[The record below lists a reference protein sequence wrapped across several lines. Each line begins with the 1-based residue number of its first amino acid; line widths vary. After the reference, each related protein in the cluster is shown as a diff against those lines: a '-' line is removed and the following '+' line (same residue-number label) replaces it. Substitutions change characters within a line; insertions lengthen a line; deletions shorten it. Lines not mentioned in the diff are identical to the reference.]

1 MLHDIGKN
9 GIVPIINTQHRRLTD
24 YEFDLIRMHPETG
37 AKDLAS
43 VPDFACYA
51 DIAHGHH
58 RTYDGTGGY
67 PDDFDILHS
76 PCRPVIDLVHIC
88 DCLDAA
94 TDYFS
99 RNYHNAK
106 DFDTVLSELADG
118 RGTQYNPNIIDLILD
133 HPDLQ
138 KELASLIGPNR
149 ENIYYDVYR
158 TFANKQK

>member
-67 PDDFDILHS
+67 PDDFDI
-76 PCRPVIDLVHIC
+76 PPFIRACPVIVSCTSVSAWMPLRI
-88 DCLDAA
+88 
-94 TDYFS
+94 T
-99 RNYHNAK
+99 
-106 DFDTVLSELADG
+106 
-118 RGTQYNPNIIDLILD
+118 
-133 HPDLQ
+133 
-138 KELASLIGPNR
+138 
-149 ENIYYDVYR
+149 
-158 TFANKQK
+158 